1 MFGKRLKKIRETNN
15 MLQSDLAKKINLS
28 SSAVSMYEL
37 GERDP
42 DTETLKK
49 IADIFN
55 VSTDYLLGRAEKP
68 EKDIFDKPMTLAA
81 SMKNNADLSEISEH
95 DKDIIRTLIEQMKK
109 NK

>member
-49 IADIFN
+49 IADVLN
-55 VSTDYLLGRAEKP
+55 VSTDYLLGRTDKP
-68 EKDIFDKPMTLAA
+68 QIDIFDKPMTLAA